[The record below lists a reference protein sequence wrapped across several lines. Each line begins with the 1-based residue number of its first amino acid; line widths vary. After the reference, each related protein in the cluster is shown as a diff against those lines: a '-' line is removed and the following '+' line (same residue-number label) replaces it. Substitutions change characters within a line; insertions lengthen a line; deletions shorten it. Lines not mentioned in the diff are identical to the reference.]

1 MMKPKYDDLISEMMR
16 ENVDKFEKKHFKDLY
31 EKEFEKVADV
41 KFPDRVRKPRPSR
54 NPAILRQSARLLD
67 GDQLNTYEFYRL
79 DHADGMAVE
88 IHQLEKPYKPYLSGD
103 FGCNETTP
111 YQFVVSK
118 LFLHRSYSQFMTKEQ
133 AVDYWKTL
141 VSGGW
146 KRGPNVKHKV
156 RGKIALRLADG
167 YNWDSHEGTYNK

>member
-1 MMKPKYDDLISEMMR
+1 MLKPKPYDDLISERMR
-16 ENVDKFEKKHFKDLY
+16 ENVKRFEKLHFKDLY

-41 KFPDRVRKPRPSR
+41 KFPDRVRKPRPS
-54 NPAILRQSARLLD
+54 ARKFD
-67 GDQLNTYEFYRL
+67 DDQINTYEFYRL
-79 DHADGMAVE
+79 EHADGMAVE
-88 IHQLEKPYKPYLSGD
+88 IHQLEKPYLSHKSP
-103 FGCNETTP
+103 NESST

-118 LFLHRSYSQFMTKEQ
+118 IFLHRAYTQFMTHEQ

-146 KRGPNVKHKV
+146 SRGPNVKHKV

-167 YNWDSHEGTYNK
+167 YNWDAHEGTYNK

>member
-1 MMKPKYDDLISEMMR
+1 MLKPKPYDDLISDMMR
-16 ENVDKFEKKHFKDLY
+16 ENVREFEKKHFKDLY
-31 EKEFEKVADV
+31 EKEFEKVAGI
-41 KFPDRVRKPRPSR
+41 KFPDRVRKPRPS
-54 NPAILRQSARLLD
+54 ARKFD
-67 GDQLNTYEFYRL
+67 DDQINTYEFYRL
-79 DHADGMAVE
+79 EHADGMAVE
-88 IHQLEKPYKPYLSGD
+88 IHQLEKPYLSHKSP
-103 FGCNETTP
+103 NESST

-118 LFLHRSYSQFMTKEQ
+118 IFLHRAYTQFMTHEQ

-146 KRGPNVKHKV
+146 SRGPNVKHKV

>member
-1 MMKPKYDDLISEMMR
+1 MLKPKPYDDLISDMMR
-16 ENVDKFEKKHFKDLY
+16 ENVHKFEKQHFKNLY

-41 KFPDRVRKPRPSR
+41 KFPDRVRKPRPS
-54 NPAILRQSARLLD
+54 ARKFD
-67 GDQLNTYEFYRL
+67 DDQINTYEFYRL
-79 DHADGMAVE
+79 EHADGMAVE
-88 IHQLEKPYKPYLSGD
+88 IHQLEKPYLSHKSP
-103 FGCNETTP
+103 NESST

-118 LFLHRSYSQFMTKEQ
+118 IFLHRAYTQFMTHEQ

-167 YNWDSHEGTYNK
+167 YNWDTHEGTYNK

>member
-1 MMKPKYDDLISEMMR
+1 MMKPKQPYDDLLSDMMR
-16 ENVDKFEKKHFKDLY
+16 ENVREFEKRHFKDLY

-41 KFPDRVRKPRPSR
+41 KFPDRVRKPRKS
-54 NPAILRQSARLLD
+54 AHILRQSARLLD
-67 GDQLNTYEFYRL
+67 DDQLNTYEFYRL

-88 IHQLEKPYKPYLSGD
+88 IHQLEKPYLSHRSPHQSS
-103 FGCNETTP
+103 T

-167 YNWDSHEGTYNK
+167 YNWDSHEGAYNK

>member
-1 MMKPKYDDLISEMMR
+1 MLKPKQPYDDLISDMMR
-16 ENVDKFEKKHFKDLY
+16 ENVEWFEKLHFKDLY

-41 KFPDRVRKPRPSR
+41 KFPDRVRKPRPS
-54 NPAILRQSARLLD
+54 ARKFD
-67 GDQLNTYEFYRL
+67 DDQINTYEFYRL
-79 DHADGMAVE
+79 EHADGMAVE
-88 IHQLEKPYKPYLSGD
+88 IHQLEKPYLSHKSP
-103 FGCNETTP
+103 NESST

-118 LFLHRSYSQFMTKEQ
+118 LFLHRSYTQFMTHEQ

-167 YNWDSHEGTYNK
+167 YNWDAHEGTYNK

>member
-1 MMKPKYDDLISEMMR
+1 MKPKYDELLSDMMR
-16 ENVDKFEKKHFKDLY
+16 ENVREFEKNKFMDLY
-31 EKEFEKVADV
+31 EKEFEKVTDV
-41 KFPDRVRKPRPSR
+41 KFPDRVRKPRPS
-54 NPAILRQSARLLD
+54 ARKFD
-67 GDQLNTYEFYRL
+67 DDQLNTYEFYRL
-79 DHADGMAVE
+79 DHEDGMAVE
-88 IHQLEKPYKPYLSGD
+88 IHQLEKPYLSHRSPHQSS
-103 FGCNETTP
+103 T

-118 LFLHRSYSQFMTKEQ
+118 LFLHRSYSQFMTHEQ

-167 YNWDSHEGTYNK
+167 YNWDAHEGTYNK

>member
-1 MMKPKYDDLISEMMR
+1 MLKPKPYEDLISDMMR
-16 ENVDKFEKKHFKDLY
+16 ENVREFEKQHFKDLY

-41 KFPDRVRKPRPSR
+41 KFPDRVRKPRPS
-54 NPAILRQSARLLD
+54 ARKFD
-67 GDQLNTYEFYRL
+67 DDQINTYEFYRL
-79 DHADGMAVE
+79 EHADGMAVE
-88 IHQLEKPYKPYLSGD
+88 IHQLEKPYLSHKSP
-103 FGCNETTP
+103 NESST

-118 LFLHRSYSQFMTKEQ
+118 IFLHRAYSQFMTHEQ

-141 VSGGW
+141 VRGGW
-146 KRGPNVKHKV
+146 RRGPNVKHKV

>member
-1 MMKPKYDDLISEMMR
+1 MKPKYDELLSEMMR
-16 ENVDKFEKKHFKDLY
+16 ENVREFEKKHFKDLY
-31 EKEFEKVADV
+31 EKEFEKVANV
-41 KFPDRVRKPRPSR
+41 KFPDRVRKPRPS
-54 NPAILRQSARLLD
+54 ARKFD
-67 GDQLNTYEFYRL
+67 DDQLNTYEFYRL
-79 DHADGMAVE
+79 DHEDGMAVE
-88 IHQLEKPYKPYLSGD
+88 IHQLEKPYLSHRSP
-103 FGCNETTP
+103 NESST

-118 LFLHRSYSQFMTKEQ
+118 LFLHRSYTQFMTHEQ

-167 YNWDSHEGTYNK
+167 YNWDSHEGTYN

>member
-1 MMKPKYDDLISEMMR
+1 MLKPKPYEDLISDMMR
-16 ENVDKFEKKHFKDLY
+16 ENVREFEKKHFMDLY

-41 KFPDRVRKPRPSR
+41 KFPDRVRKPRRS
-54 NPAILRQSARLLD
+54 AHVLRQSARLLD
-67 GDQLNTYEFYRL
+67 DDQLNTYEFYRL
-79 DHADGMAVE
+79 NHEDGMAVE
-88 IHQLEKPYKPYLSGD
+88 IHQLEKPYLSHRSPHQSS
-103 FGCNETTP
+103 T

-118 LFLHRSYSQFMTKEQ
+118 IFLHRSYSQFMTKEQ

-146 KRGPNVKHKV
+146 SRGPNVKHKV

-167 YNWDSHEGTYNK
+167 YNWDSHEGTINEY

>member
-1 MMKPKYDDLISEMMR
+1 MLKPKQPYDDLISERMR
-16 ENVDKFEKKHFKDLY
+16 ENVKRFEKLHFKDLY

-41 KFPDRVRKPRPSR
+41 KFPDRVRKPRS
-54 NPAILRQSARLLD
+54 SARILD
-67 GDQLNTYEFYRL
+67 DDQIKTYEFYRL
-79 DHADGMAVE
+79 NHEDGMAVE
-88 IHQLEKPYKPYLSGD
+88 IHQLEQPYLSHTSP
-103 FGCNETTP
+103 NESST

-118 LFLHRSYSQFMTKEQ
+118 IFLHRAYTQFMTHEQ

-146 KRGPNVKHKV
+146 KRGENVKHKV

-167 YNWDSHEGTYNK
+167 YNWEKHEGTYNK

>member
-1 MMKPKYDDLISEMMR
+1 MMKPKYDELLSDMMR
-16 ENVDKFEKKHFKDLY
+16 ENVREFEKRHFKDLY

-41 KFPDRVRKPRPSR
+41 KFPDRVRKPRPS
-54 NPAILRQSARLLD
+54 ARKFD
-67 GDQLNTYEFYRL
+67 DDQINTYEFYRL
-79 DHADGMAVE
+79 NHEDGMAVE
-88 IHQLEKPYKPYLSGD
+88 IHQLEKPYLSHRSPHQSS
-103 FGCNETTP
+103 T

-118 LFLHRSYSQFMTKEQ
+118 LFLHRSYSQFMTHEQ

-167 YNWDSHEGTYNK
+167 YNWDSHEGTYN

>member
-1 MMKPKYDDLISEMMR
+1 MLKPKPYDDLISDMMR
-16 ENVDKFEKKHFKDLY
+16 ENVREFEKKHFKDLY

-41 KFPDRVRKPRPSR
+41 KFPDRVRKPRPS
-54 NPAILRQSARLLD
+54 ARKFD
-67 GDQLNTYEFYRL
+67 DDQINTYEFYRL
-79 DHADGMAVE
+79 EHADGMAVE
-88 IHQLEKPYKPYLSGD
+88 IHQLEKPYLSHKSP
-103 FGCNETTP
+103 NESST

-118 LFLHRSYSQFMTKEQ
+118 IFLHRAYTQFMTHEQ

-146 KRGPNVKHKV
+146 KRGENVKHKV

>member
-1 MMKPKYDDLISEMMR
+1 MLKPKPYEDLISDMMR
-16 ENVDKFEKKHFKDLY
+16 ENVREFEKKHFKDLY
-31 EKEFEKVADV
+31 EKEFEKVAGI
-41 KFPDRVRKPRPSR
+41 KFPDRVRKPRPS
-54 NPAILRQSARLLD
+54 ARKFD
-67 GDQLNTYEFYRL
+67 DDQINTYEFYRL
-79 DHADGMAVE
+79 EHADGMAVE
-88 IHQLEKPYKPYLSGD
+88 IHQLEKPYLRHKSP
-103 FGCNETTP
+103 NESST

-118 LFLHRSYSQFMTKEQ
+118 LFLHRSYTQFMTHEQ

-146 KRGPNVKHKV
+146 SRGPNVKHKV

>member
-1 MMKPKYDDLISEMMR
+1 MIKPKPYHEQISEMMR
-16 ENVDKFEKKHFKDLY
+16 ENVDKFEKQHFKDLY

-41 KFPDRVRKPRPSR
+41 KFPDRVRKPRQS
-54 NPAILRQSARLLD
+54 AHILRQSARLLD
-67 GDQLNTYEFYRL
+67 DDQLNTYEFYRL

-88 IHQLEKPYKPYLSGD
+88 IHQLEKPYLSHRSPHQSS
-103 FGCNETTP
+103 T

-146 KRGPNVKHKV
+146 SRGPNVKHKV

-167 YNWDSHEGTYNK
+167 YNWDSHEGTYN

>member
-1 MMKPKYDDLISEMMR
+1 MMKPKYDELLSDMMR
-16 ENVDKFEKKHFKDLY
+16 ENVREFEKRHFKDLY

-41 KFPDRVRKPRPSR
+41 KFPDRVRKPRPS
-54 NPAILRQSARLLD
+54 ARKFD
-67 GDQLNTYEFYRL
+67 DDQLNTYEFYRL
-79 DHADGMAVE
+79 DHEDGMAVE
-88 IHQLEKPYKPYLSGD
+88 IHQLEKPYLSHRSPHQSS
-103 FGCNETTP
+103 T

-118 LFLHRSYSQFMTKEQ
+118 LFLHRSYSQFMTHEQ

-167 YNWDSHEGTYNK
+167 YNWDSHEGTYN

>member
-1 MMKPKYDDLISEMMR
+1 MLKPKPYEDLISDMMR
-16 ENVDKFEKKHFKDLY
+16 ENVHKFEKQHFKNLY

-41 KFPDRVRKPRPSR
+41 KFPDRVRKPRPS
-54 NPAILRQSARLLD
+54 ARKFD
-67 GDQLNTYEFYRL
+67 DDQINTYEFYRL
-79 DHADGMAVE
+79 EHPEGMAVE
-88 IHQLEKPYKPYLSGD
+88 IHQLEKPYLSHKSP
-103 FGCNETTP
+103 NESST

-118 LFLHRSYSQFMTKEQ
+118 IFLHRAYTQFMTHEQ

-146 KRGPNVKHKV
+146 SRGPNVKHKV

>member
-1 MMKPKYDDLISEMMR
+1 MLKPKPYEDLISDMMR
-16 ENVDKFEKKHFKDLY
+16 ENVREFEKKHFKDLY
-31 EKEFEKVADV
+31 EKEFEKVANV
-41 KFPDRVRKPRPSR
+41 KFPDRVRKPRPS
-54 NPAILRQSARLLD
+54 ARKFD
-67 GDQLNTYEFYRL
+67 DDQINTYEFYRL
-79 DHADGMAVE
+79 NHEDGMAVE
-88 IHQLEKPYKPYLSGD
+88 IHQLEQPYLSHRSP
-103 FGCNETTP
+103 NESST

-118 LFLHRSYSQFMTKEQ
+118 IFLHRSYSQFMTKEQ

-146 KRGPNVKHKV
+146 SRGPNVKYKV

>member
-1 MMKPKYDDLISEMMR
+1 MLKPKHPYDDLISDMMR
-16 ENVDKFEKKHFKDLY
+16 ENVKRFEKLHFKDLY
-31 EKEFEKVADV
+31 EKEFEKVANV
-41 KFPDRVRKPRPSR
+41 KFPDRVRKPRPS
-54 NPAILRQSARLLD
+54 ARKFD
-67 GDQLNTYEFYRL
+67 DDQINTYEFYRL
-79 DHADGMAVE
+79 EHADGMAVE
-88 IHQLEKPYKPYLSGD
+88 IHQLEKPYLSHKSP
-103 FGCNETTP
+103 NESST

-118 LFLHRSYSQFMTKEQ
+118 IFLHRAYSQFMTHEQ

>member
-1 MMKPKYDDLISEMMR
+1 MMKPKYDELLSDMMR
-16 ENVDKFEKKHFKDLY
+16 ENVREFEKRHFKDLY

-41 KFPDRVRKPRPSR
+41 KFPDRVRKPRRS
-54 NPAILRQSARLLD
+54 AHVLRQSARLLD
-67 GDQLNTYEFYRL
+67 DDQLNTYEFYRL
-79 DHADGMAVE
+79 DHEDGMAVE
-88 IHQLEKPYKPYLSGD
+88 IHQLEKPYLSHRSPHQSS
-103 FGCNETTP
+103 T

>member
-1 MMKPKYDDLISEMMR
+1 MLKPKPYHEQISDMMR
-16 ENVDKFEKKHFKDLY
+16 ENVREFEKKHFKDLY

-41 KFPDRVRKPRPSR
+41 KFPDRVRKPRQS
-54 NPAILRQSARLLD
+54 AHILRQSARLLD
-67 GDQLNTYEFYRL
+67 DDQLNTYEFYRL
-79 DHADGMAVE
+79 NHEEGMAVE
-88 IHQLEKPYKPYLSGD
+88 IHQLEKPYLSHKSP
-103 FGCNETTP
+103 NESST

-118 LFLHRSYSQFMTKEQ
+118 LFLHRAYSQFMTKEQ

-146 KRGPNVKHKV
+146 KRGENVKHKV

-167 YNWDSHEGTYNK
+167 YNWDSHEGTYN

>member
-1 MMKPKYDDLISEMMR
+1 MMKPKYDELLSEMMR
-16 ENVDKFEKKHFKDLY
+16 ENVREFEKRHFKDLY

-41 KFPDRVRKPRPSR
+41 KFPDRVRKPRPS
-54 NPAILRQSARLLD
+54 ARKFD
-67 GDQLNTYEFYRL
+67 DDQLNTYEFYRL
-79 DHADGMAVE
+79 DHEDGMAVE
-88 IHQLEKPYKPYLSGD
+88 IHQLEKPYLSHRSPHQSS
-103 FGCNETTP
+103 T

-118 LFLHRSYSQFMTKEQ
+118 LFLHRSYSQFMTHEQ

-167 YNWDSHEGTYNK
+167 YNWDSHEGTYN

>member
-1 MMKPKYDDLISEMMR
+1 MIKPKPYDDLLSDRMR
-16 ENVDKFEKKHFKDLY
+16 ENVREYEKLLFKDLY

-41 KFPDRVRKPRPSR
+41 KFPDRESKPRPSAR
-54 NPAILRQSARLLD
+54 ILD
-67 GDQLNTYEFYRL
+67 DDQLNTYEFYRL
-79 DHADGMAVE
+79 NHEDGMAVE
-88 IHQLEKPYKPYLSGD
+88 IHQLEHPYLSHTSP
-103 FGCNETTP
+103 NESSI

-118 LFLHRSYSQFMTKEQ
+118 MFLTRSYTQFMTHEQ

-167 YNWDSHEGTYNK
+167 YNWDAHEGTYNK

>member
-1 MMKPKYDDLISEMMR
+1 MLKPKPYEDLISDMMR
-16 ENVDKFEKKHFKDLY
+16 ENVHKFEKQHFKNLY

-41 KFPDRVRKPRPSR
+41 KFPDRVRKPRPS
-54 NPAILRQSARLLD
+54 ARKFD
-67 GDQLNTYEFYRL
+67 DDQINTYEFYRL
-79 DHADGMAVE
+79 NHEDGMAVE
-88 IHQLEKPYKPYLSGD
+88 IHQLEQPYLSHRSP
-103 FGCNETTP
+103 NESST

-118 LFLHRSYSQFMTKEQ
+118 IFLHKAYTQFMTKEQ

-146 KRGPNVKHKV
+146 SRGPNVKHKV

-167 YNWDSHEGTYNK
+167 YNWDAHEGTYNK

>member
-1 MMKPKYDDLISEMMR
+1 MLKPKQPYDDLLSDMMR
-16 ENVDKFEKKHFKDLY
+16 ENVREFEKRHFKDLY

-41 KFPDRVRKPRPSR
+41 KFPDRVRKPRQS
-54 NPAILRQSARLLD
+54 AHILRQSARLLD
-67 GDQLNTYEFYRL
+67 DDQLNTYEFYRL
-79 DHADGMAVE
+79 NHEDGMAVE
-88 IHQLEKPYKPYLSGD
+88 IHQLEKPYLSHRSPHQSS
-103 FGCNETTP
+103 T

>member
-1 MMKPKYDDLISEMMR
+1 MLKPKQPYEDLISDMMR
-16 ENVDKFEKKHFKDLY
+16 ENVREFEKKHFMDLY

-41 KFPDRVRKPRPSR
+41 KFPDRVRKPRRS
-54 NPAILRQSARLLD
+54 AHVLRQSARLLD
-67 GDQLNTYEFYRL
+67 DDQLNTYEFYRL

-88 IHQLEKPYKPYLSGD
+88 IHQLEKPYLSHRSPHQSS
-103 FGCNETTP
+103 T

-118 LFLHRSYSQFMTKEQ
+118 IFLHRSYSQFMTKEQ

-146 KRGPNVKHKV
+146 SRGPNVKHKV

-167 YNWDSHEGTYNK
+167 YNWDSHEGTINEY

>member
-1 MMKPKYDDLISEMMR
+1 MLKPKQPYDDLISDMMR
-16 ENVDKFEKKHFKDLY
+16 ENVQRFEKLHFKDLY

-41 KFPDRVRKPRPSR
+41 KFPDRVRKPRQS
-54 NPAILRQSARLLD
+54 AHILRQSARLLD
-67 GDQLNTYEFYRL
+67 DDQLNTYEFYRL

-88 IHQLEKPYKPYLSGD
+88 IHQLEKPYLSHRSPHQSS
-103 FGCNETTP
+103 T

-118 LFLHRSYSQFMTKEQ
+118 IFLHRSYSQFMTKEQ

-167 YNWDSHEGTYNK
+167 YNWDSHEGTINEY

>member
-1 MMKPKYDDLISEMMR
+1 MKPKYDELLSDMMR
-16 ENVDKFEKKHFKDLY
+16 ENVREFEKRHFKDLY
-31 EKEFEKVADV
+31 EKEFEKVANV
-41 KFPDRVRKPRPSR
+41 KFPDRVRKPRPS
-54 NPAILRQSARLLD
+54 ARKFD
-67 GDQLNTYEFYRL
+67 DDQLNTYEFYRL
-79 DHADGMAVE
+79 DHEDGMAVE
-88 IHQLEKPYKPYLSGD
+88 IHQLEKPYLSHRSP
-103 FGCNETTP
+103 NESST

-167 YNWDSHEGTYNK
+167 YNWDSHEGTYN

>member
-1 MMKPKYDDLISEMMR
+1 MKPKQPYDDLLSKRMR
-16 ENVDKFEKKHFKDLY
+16 ENVREFEKNQFMDLY

-41 KFPDRVRKPRPSR
+41 KFPDRVRKPRPS
-54 NPAILRQSARLLD
+54 ARKFD
-67 GDQLNTYEFYRL
+67 DDQLNTYEFYRL
-79 DHADGMAVE
+79 EHPDGMAVE
-88 IHQLEKPYKPYLSGD
+88 IHQLDKPYLSHKSP
-103 FGCNETTP
+103 NESST

-118 LFLHRSYSQFMTKEQ
+118 LFLHKSYSQFMTHEQ

-146 KRGPNVKHKV
+146 KRGENVKHKV

-167 YNWDSHEGTYNK
+167 HNRDVAVGYE

>member
-1 MMKPKYDDLISEMMR
+1 MKPKYDELLSEMMR
-16 ENVDKFEKKHFKDLY
+16 ENVREFEKRHFKDLY

-41 KFPDRVRKPRPSR
+41 KFPDRVRKPRPS
-54 NPAILRQSARLLD
+54 ARKFD
-67 GDQLNTYEFYRL
+67 DDQLNTYEFYRL
-79 DHADGMAVE
+79 DHEDGMAVE
-88 IHQLEKPYKPYLSGD
+88 IHQLEKPYLSHRSPHQSS
-103 FGCNETTP
+103 T

>member
-1 MMKPKYDDLISEMMR
+1 MMKPKPYHEQISEMMR
-16 ENVDKFEKKHFKDLY
+16 ENVDKFEKQHFKDLY

-41 KFPDRVRKPRPSR
+41 KFPDRVRKPRPS
-54 NPAILRQSARLLD
+54 ARKFD
-67 GDQLNTYEFYRL
+67 DDQINTYEFYRL
-79 DHADGMAVE
+79 NHEEGMAVE
-88 IHQLEKPYKPYLSGD
+88 IHQLEKPYLSHRSPHQSS
-103 FGCNETTP
+103 T

-118 LFLHRSYSQFMTKEQ
+118 MFLHRAYSQFMTKEQ

-146 KRGPNVKHKV
+146 KRGPNVKYKV

-167 YNWDSHEGTYNK
+167 YNWDAHEGTWNK

>member
-1 MMKPKYDDLISEMMR
+1 MLKPKQPYDDLISDMMR
-16 ENVDKFEKKHFKDLY
+16 ENVQKFEKLHFKDLY

-41 KFPDRVRKPRPSR
+41 KFPDRVRKPRPS
-54 NPAILRQSARLLD
+54 ARKFD
-67 GDQLNTYEFYRL
+67 DDQINTYEFYRL
-79 DHADGMAVE
+79 NHEDGMAVE
-88 IHQLEKPYKPYLSGD
+88 IHQLEKPYLSHKSP
-103 FGCNETTP
+103 NESST

-118 LFLHRSYSQFMTKEQ
+118 IFLHRAYTQFMTHEQ

-146 KRGPNVKHKV
+146 SRGPNVKHKV

-167 YNWDSHEGTYNK
+167 YNWDAHEGTYNK

>member
-1 MMKPKYDDLISEMMR
+1 MMKPKYDELLSDMMR
-16 ENVDKFEKKHFKDLY
+16 ENVREFEKRHFKDLY

-41 KFPDRVRKPRPSR
+41 KFPDRVRKPRPS
-54 NPAILRQSARLLD
+54 ARKFD
-67 GDQLNTYEFYRL
+67 DDQLNTYEFYRL
-79 DHADGMAVE
+79 DHEDGMAVE
-88 IHQLEKPYKPYLSGD
+88 IHQLEKPYLSHRSPHQSS
-103 FGCNETTP
+103 T

-118 LFLHRSYSQFMTKEQ
+118 LFLHRSYSQFMTHEQ

-167 YNWDSHEGTYNK
+167 YNWDSHEGTINEY

>member
-1 MMKPKYDDLISEMMR
+1 MLKPKPYEDLISDMMR
-16 ENVDKFEKKHFKDLY
+16 ENVREFEKRHFKDLY

-41 KFPDRVRKPRPSR
+41 KFPDRVRKPRKS
-54 NPAILRQSARLLD
+54 AHILRQSARLLD
-67 GDQLNTYEFYRL
+67 DDQLNTYEFYRL
-79 DHADGMAVE
+79 NHEDGMAVE
-88 IHQLEKPYKPYLSGD
+88 IHQLEKPYLSHRSPHQSS
-103 FGCNETTP
+103 T

-118 LFLHRSYSQFMTKEQ
+118 IFLHRSYSQFMTKEQ

-167 YNWDSHEGTYNK
+167 YNWDSHEGTYN

>member
-1 MMKPKYDDLISEMMR
+1 MLKPKPYEDLISDMMR
-16 ENVDKFEKKHFKDLY
+16 ENVHKFEKQHFKDLY

-41 KFPDRVRKPRPSR
+41 KFPDRVRKPRPS
-54 NPAILRQSARLLD
+54 ARKFD
-67 GDQLNTYEFYRL
+67 DDQINTYEFYRL
-79 DHADGMAVE
+79 KHADGMAVE
-88 IHQLEKPYKPYLSGD
+88 IHQLEKPYLSHKSP
-103 FGCNETTP
+103 NESST

-118 LFLHRSYSQFMTKEQ
+118 IFLHRAYTQFMTHEQ

-146 KRGPNVKHKV
+146 SRGPNVKHKV

-167 YNWDSHEGTYNK
+167 YNWDAHEGTYNK